1 MNCSNTPRSAPLP
14 MRITHMTRTQHVLA
28 CCVTALACSAAQA
41 AHPAPSSQD
50 CEINGV
56 AVNPAVARNLRGKS
70 GLMRCVD
77 HDTGVVQ
84 REQEVQNGRFT
95 GLVRSFAEG
104 QLQKEYSVNSRGNNH
119 GRTREFAPGGQVVRD
134 TLYDNGAIVGF
145 SRRFHPNGQLQ
156 RGTIYNA
163 VGSEIASVEFTA
175 NGQLSNLNCADKPM
189 MAPAFDDV
197 RACGF
202 FGGPSQLEFFSPTGT
217 VRARAR
223 FLAGKRIGLD
233 TLRDNGR
240 MVLQEEVTT
249 TQRIERTFAADGT
262 KRREMQWNVT
272 GSAPVQ
278 EREQEFAANGVLVRD
293 RRWAAGEL
301 ASEMIYYQSGQ
312 LRRKAEYK
320 DTGAGTPRILAMSE
334 FYDSGTL
341 SSEGAFA
348 NTSRYALTPVG
359 VHRRYDT
366 QGKLRAEAIYDERGR
381 TVRERLFDDA
391 GQPVTED
398 TAMDDAARKLFTK

>member
-1 MNCSNTPRSAPLP
+1 
-14 MRITHMTRTQHVLA
+14 MRMQHMTRTQHVLA
-28 CCVTALACSAAQA
+28 CWVAALACNAAQA
-41 AHPAPSSQD
+41 AQPGPPTQD

-56 AVNPAVARNLRGKS
+56 SVNPTVARSLRGKT

-77 HDTGVVQ
+77 HGTGVVQ

-104 QLQKEYSVNSRGNNH
+104 QLQKEYSINSRGNSH
-119 GRTREFAPGGQVVRD
+119 GRAREFAPGGQVLRD
-134 TLYDNGAIVGF
+134 TVYDNGAIVGF

-163 VGSEIASVEFTA
+163 VGSEIASVEFNTH
-175 NGQLSNLNCADKPM
+175 GQLSNLNCAEKPL
-189 MAPAFDDV
+189 MAPAFDDI

-202 FGGPSQLEFFSPTGT
+202 MGGPSQLEFFSPTGT

-240 MVLQEEVTT
+240 MVLQEEITT

-272 GSAPVQ
+272 GATPVQ

-301 ASEMIYYQSGQ
+301 ASELTYYLNGQ
-312 LRRKAEYK
+312 LRRKAEYQ

-366 QGKLRAEAIYDERGR
+366 HGKLRSEAIYDERGR
-381 TVRERLFDDA
+381 AVRERTFDDA
-391 GQPVTED
+391 GED
-398 TAMDDAARKLFTK
+398 TAMDDATRKLFTK

>member
-1 MNCSNTPRSAPLP
+1 
-14 MRITHMTRTQHVLA
+14 MRVTRMTRTQHVLA
-28 CCVTALACSAAQA
+28 CCVTALACGAAQA
-41 AHPAPSSQD
+41 AQPAPPTQD
-50 CEINGV
+50 CELNGV
-56 AVNPAVARNLRGKS
+56 AVNPAMSRTLRGKS

-95 GLVRSFAEG
+95 GLVRSFVEG
-104 QLQKEYSVNSRGNNH
+104 QLQKEYNVNSRGNSH
-119 GRTREFAPGGQVVRD
+119 GRAREFAAGGQLLRD
-134 TLYDNGAIVGF
+134 TVYDNGAIVGL

-156 RGTIYNA
+156 RGTIHNA
-163 VGSEIASVEFTA
+163 AGAEIASVEFTA
-175 NGQLSNLNCADKPM
+175 NGQLSNLHCADKPL

-202 FGGPSQLEFFSPTGT
+202 LGGPSQLEFFSPTGV

-240 MVLQEEVTT
+240 MVMQEEVTS
-249 TQRIERTFAADGT
+249 TQRIERTFSADGT
-262 KRREMQWNVT
+262 KRREMQWNVSGAT
-272 GSAPVQ
+272 PVQ
-278 EREQEFAANGVLVRD
+278 EREQEFAANGVLVRE

-301 ASEMIYYQSGQ
+301 ASELTYYPNGQ

-320 DTGAGTPRILAMSE
+320 DTAAGTSRILAMSE

-366 QGKLRAEAIYDERGR
+366 KGKLRSEAIYDERGR

-398 TAMDDAARKLFTK
+398 AAMDEATRKLFTK

>member
-1 MNCSNTPRSAPLP
+1 MSCCNPTRSAPRPL
-14 MRITHMTRTQHVLA
+14 RMTRTQHVLA
-28 CCVTALACSAAQA
+28 CCVTVLAWNAAQA
-41 AHPAPSSQD
+41 AQSTQAAQD
-50 CEINGV
+50 CEVNGV
-56 AVNPAVARNLRGKS
+56 PVNPALHRSLRGKS

-77 HDTGVVQ
+77 RTSGVLV
-84 REQEVQNGRFT
+84 REQELQNGRLT
-95 GLVRSFAEG
+95 GLVRNFTDG
-104 QLQKEYSVNSRGNNH
+104 QLLKEYNVNSRGNSH
-119 GRTREFAPGGQVVRD
+119 GRAREFAPGGQVVRD
-134 TLYDNGAIVGF
+134 TLYDNGTIVGF
-145 SRRFHPNGQLQ
+145 SRHFHPNGQLQ

-163 VGSEIASVEFTA
+163 AGSEIASVEFTT
-175 NGQLSNLNCADKPM
+175 NGQLSNLHCADKPL
-189 MAPAFDDV
+189 MAPAFDDL

-202 FGGPSQLEFFSPTGT
+202 MGGPSQLDFFSPTGT

-233 TLRDNGR
+233 TLRDNGKL
-240 MVLQEEVTT
+240 MLQEEVTT

-272 GSAPVQ
+272 GATPVQ
-278 EREQEFAANGVLVRD
+278 EREQEFAANGALVRD

-301 ASEMIYYQSGQ
+301 ASELIYYLNGQ

-320 DTGAGTPRILAMSE
+320 DTALGAPRILAMRE
-334 FYDSGTL
+334 FYDNGTL

-359 VHRRYDT
+359 VHRRYDS
-366 QGKLRAEAIYDERGR
+366 QGKLRSEATYDERGR
-381 TVRERLFDDA
+381 ALRELAFDDA

-398 TAMDDAARKLFTK
+398 TAMDETARKLFTK